1 MKKYLKQLLLTSCA
15 LLIGTSVLAK
25 LPAASD
31 EAKAQA
37 AEASAKAA
45 WSGKVSAYQNCK
57 AQDKV
62 AAHYYQSASAANKA
76 TKPAQV
82 MPPCADL
89 GAFIYT
95 PEVAVQTIE
104 AAGVNSPATATTAVS
119 SPGTPTSAAAVMAIP
134 AAAASVPAAVPVK

>member
-1 MKKYLKQLLLTSCA
+1 MSKLLKQLLLISCT
-15 LLIGTSVLAK
+15 LLIGTPVLAK
-25 LPAASD
+25 LPAISD

-76 TKPAQV
+76 TKPAHET
-82 MPPCADL
+82 PPCADP
-89 GAFIYT
+89 GVFIYT
-95 PEVAVQTIE
+95 PEVAVQATE
-104 AAGVNSPATATTAVS
+104 AASATATATTAVS
-119 SPGTPTSAAAVMAIP
+119 PPDRPASAAMMVAP
-134 AAAASVPAAVPVK
+134 AASAAASVPASAPVK